1 MDSPCIRVCVMDGD
15 LRYCLGCWRTL
26 DEITRW
32 GTMSEAEQAD
42 LIAQLAARRAASASN
57 IAEVPAAPPA

>member
-15 LRYCLGCWRTL
+15 KRYCLGCWRTL

-32 GTMSEAEQAD
+32 GTMSEAEQAQVM
-42 LIAQLAARRAASASN
+42 ASLAKRKQQQ
-57 IAEVPAAPPA
+57 PA

>member
-15 LRYCLGCWRTL
+15 KRYCLGCWRTL

-32 GTMSEAEQAD
+32 GTMSEEEH
-42 LIAQLAARRAASASN
+42 AQVMASLAKRKQQQ
-57 IAEVPAAPPA
+57 PA